1 MSRIICN
8 KSKLN
13 NNLPPGKSKLNM
25 TDNDNKISTII
36 KNEKQS
42 AEFNHQRSIDLK
54 SQSNTVTLPSAISS
68 NILNKSTI
76 PTAAV
81 ATPTPIIMNNSE
93 QSQIQTNLKPT
104 DLILEA
110 LLKNQAKQ
118 PAQPSVP
125 ILGNTGLANLLL
137 GWQTLA
143 PFLPQQQN
151 QALKNPMLLACLNQ
165 LLTATSPSSNGLDG
179 LDTAAV
185 NALLS
190 NNTNQQFNMAK
201 SSDQLIESKLEP
213 TTALESKN
221 GENSKINGQP
231 ASSSS
236 VATNSNGHNEE
247 NEPLDL
253 SNRKLGNDKNEKTV
267 NLVYS
272 ALLNNS
278 RPVSNIDLKQHSM
291 LNETINENLNGV
303 NGSSGLQKLMNAAAL
318 DNSRFGD
325 LVDSSTSSSS
335 LGNLLFGKNGQ
346 INNGL
351 LGSNNKISKL
361 LNIVPNM
368 DFKQPDASF
377 KKNK

>member
-1 MSRIICN
+1 
-8 KSKLN
+8 
-13 NNLPPGKSKLNM
+13 M

-42 AEFNHQRSIDLK
+42 IEFNHQRSLDLK
-54 SQSNTVTLPSAISS
+54 SQSNTAITPPAISS

-81 ATPTPIIMNNSE
+81 TTASPTIINSE
-93 QSQIQTNLKPT
+93 PSQIQASVKPT

-110 LLKNQAKQ
+110 LLKSQAAAKQ
-118 PAQPSVP
+118 PTQPSVP
-125 ILGNTGLANLLL
+125 ILGNAGLANLLL

-151 QALKNPMLLACLNQ
+151 QALKNPMLIACLNQ
-165 LLTATSPSSNGLDG
+165 LLTATSPGSNGLDG
-179 LDTAAV
+179 LDSTAV
-185 NALLS
+185 SALLS
-190 NNTNQQFNMAK
+190 NNTNQQFNLAK
-201 SSDQLIESKLEP
+201 SPDQLVEAKLESA
-213 TTALESKN
+213 TLIESKN
-221 GENSKINGQP
+221 GENSKINGQA

-236 VATNSNGHNEE
+236 VATNSNGHHEE

-253 SNRKLGNDKNEKTV
+253 SNRKLGNEKNEKTV

-291 LNETINENLNGV
+291 LNETVNENLNGV

-325 LVDSSTSSSS
+325 LVDSSS

-351 LGSNNKISKL
+351 LGNNNKISKL
-361 LNIVPNM
+361 LNIVPSM
-368 DFKQPDASF
+368 EFKQPDPTF
-377 KKNK
+377 KKTK